1 MAPGDLDHAF
11 FTNSGS
17 EATDTAL
24 KIALAYHRVRGEASR
39 TRLIGRERGY
49 HGVGFGGISVGGM
62 SPNRKWFGSLLPGT
76 DHLSHTYNREKQA
89 FTKGEPEWGGHL
101 AEELERLVQ
110 LHDASTIAAVIVEPM
125 SGSTGVLPPPKG
137 YLRRLREIC
146 DAHGILLIFDEVIT
160 AFGRL
165 GHAFAAE
172 RFGVVPDMICFAKG
186 VTSGTIPLGGVLA
199 GKHVYDAFMHGPEH
213 VIELFHGYTYTG
225 HPMAA
230 AAALATLE
238 TYHEEGLFE
247 RARKLEGL
255 WADAVMSLKGHP
267 LIADIRTIGITA
279 GMDLV
284 PVPGAPGK
292 RAYDLM
298 ETGFHD
304 HGLMVRISGD
314 TVALSPPLIVSE
326 SQIDEILSDKLPKM
340 LDAVA

>member
-1 MAPGDLDHAF
+1 
-11 FTNSGS
+11 
-17 EATDTAL
+17 
-24 KIALAYHRVRGEASR
+24 
-39 TRLIGRERGY
+39 
-49 HGVGFGGISVGGM
+49 
-62 SPNRKWFGSLLPGT
+62 
-76 DHLSHTYNREKQA
+76 
-89 FTKGEPEWGGHL
+89 
-101 AEELERLVQ
+101 
-110 LHDASTIAAVIVEPM
+110 
-125 SGSTGVLPPPKG
+125 
-137 YLRRLREIC
+137 
-146 DAHGILLIFDEVIT
+146 
-160 AFGRL
+160 
-165 GHAFAAE
+165 
-172 RFGVVPDMICFAKG
+172 
-186 VTSGTIPLGGVLA
+186 
-199 GKHVYDAFMHGPEH
+199 
-213 VIELFHGYTYTG
+213 
-225 HPMAA
+225 MAA

-255 WADAVMSLKGHP
+255 WADAVMSLKGHS